1 MEIRRRLSA
10 IALAVFLLYIISY
23 TTSITAYAYD
33 VPDLSREGSVS
44 VTMKE
49 GETAVSGGTLTLYRV
64 GDIYEDNGNYS
75 FVLSGDFSGSK
86 ESLEDIQSATLA
98 KSLADY
104 AKNNKL
110 TGITQII
117 GNDGKTVF
125 TNLELGLYLLVQ
137 NKAAQGYNAVDPFL
151 VSIPMMEDGTY
162 IYNVDASPKVSTLQ
176 TTTTRPTK
184 PTQPAA
190 TISTGT
196 IITKLP
202 QTGQLNW
209 PIPVLVIAGLFLFSA
224 GWIMR
229 MR

>member
-1 MEIRRRLSA
+1 MT
-10 IALAVFLLYIISY
+10 VFLLYIISY

-86 ESLEDIQSATLA
+86 EPLEDIESATLA

-110 TGITQII
+110 TGITQTI

-151 VSIPMMEDGTY
+151 VSLPMMEDGTY

>member
-1 MEIRRRLSA
+1 MT
-10 IALAVFLLYIISY
+10 VFLLYIISY

>member
-151 VSIPMMEDGTY
+151 VSLPMMEDGTY

-190 TISTGT
+190 TTSTGT

>member
-10 IALAVFLLYIISY
+10 IALTVFLLYIISY